1 MVRLLKIMSQFLH
14 PLCSLSILMGG
25 LCGFNK
31 YNIISNRIDSKL
43 ENKYIYS
50 YLFTTSILLTVTTMF
65 KQPQTIVPK
74 VGNIF
79 NYFVTANI
87 ANGFFFCTG
96 HHIGLATDKVYL
108 RFLDDM
114 RLIKYNMPSTQNQQL
129 DAVKASDNIL

>member
-31 YNIISNRIDSKL
+31 YNNVSNRIDSKL

-50 YLFTTSILLTVTTMF
+50 YLFTTSILLTITTMF
-65 KQPQTIVPK
+65 KQPYPVVPK

-96 HHIGLATDKVYL
+96 HHIGLVTDKVYL

-114 RLIKYNMPSTQNQQL
+114 RLLKYSTLHKKNELL
-129 DAVKASDNIL
+129 DTLKTSDNSL